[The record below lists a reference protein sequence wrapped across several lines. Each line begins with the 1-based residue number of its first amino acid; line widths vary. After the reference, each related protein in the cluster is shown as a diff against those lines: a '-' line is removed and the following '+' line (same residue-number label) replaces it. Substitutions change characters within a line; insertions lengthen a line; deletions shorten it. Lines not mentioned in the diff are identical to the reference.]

1 MSLNPLAG
9 GKSGRLCYQ
18 WARPHSNRAEAA
30 EWWDAHPEVIED
42 ILERGRLAGTLG
54 RGTDAAKLKTRPTT
68 IRLFVDDVETA
79 KTIAHRKGLSYQ
91 TYIKMLLHEALRR
104 EAKAG

>member
-1 MSLNPLAG
+1 MTSTKAKHQEKLLQVDTPVFQ
-9 GKSGRLCYQ
+9 SE
-18 WARPHSNRAEAA
+18 AEEA

-68 IRLFVDDVETA
+68 IRLFADDLETA

-104 EAKAG
+104 EAKAS